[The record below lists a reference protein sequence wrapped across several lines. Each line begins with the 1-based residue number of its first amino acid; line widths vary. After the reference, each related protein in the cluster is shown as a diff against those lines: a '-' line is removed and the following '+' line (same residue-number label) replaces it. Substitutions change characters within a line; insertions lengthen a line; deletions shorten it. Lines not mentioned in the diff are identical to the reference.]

1 MWTFKSII
9 VLQLRE
15 HIVKDVEYT
24 MNTMEDSPVFEVYS
38 WIIGCVSFSLVT
50 VIFWNTNK
58 LIYFVQVY
66 LSKEDK
72 KITLFIIKFKGKH
85 LWRGYTNIKIFYSF

>member
-9 VLQLRE
+9 VLEIRE
-15 HIVKDVEYT
+15 HIVKDVECT

-38 WIIGCVSFSLVT
+38 WIIGWVSFSLVS

-58 LIYFVQVY
+58 LFFLV
-66 LSKEDK
+66 LLCSSREDK
-72 KITLFIIKFKGKH
+72 NVLN
-85 LWRGYTNIKIFYSF
+85 LWRRKKEEIKAR

>member
-38 WIIGCVSFSLVT
+38 WIIGWVSFSLVT
-50 VIFWNTNK
+50 VSIEILEYQET
-58 LIYFVQVY
+58 Y
-66 LSKEDK
+66 LFCFSMS
-72 KITLFIIKFKGKH
+72 L
-85 LWRGYTNIKIFYSF
+85 